1 MKENH
6 MEQAEMERLELE
18 KEISQFLAQSFLEL
32 DEGERQLMKP
42 FGLTLTQYWA
52 LVHLNIEEGRSLSE
66 LADLLI
72 CDKSN
77 VTSVVDKLEESGLA
91 ERKRGKAG
99 DRRYIR
105 VVLTPQGQQLRNT
118 LIATQEHLLRMRF
131 RILDVEIL
139 QQLRE
144 PLQQLASTLQAQFK
158 NNEVF
163 TMIENSIEYTRAE
176 QGTPAILSHIS
187 QDATANFAKS

>member
-1 MKENH
+1 
-6 MEQAEMERLELE
+6 MEQAEIERFALE
-18 KEISQFLAQSFLEL
+18 KEISQFLAQSFIEL

-52 LVHLNIEEGRSLSE
+52 LVHLKNEEGRSLSE

-118 LIATQEHLLRMRF
+118 LIVTHERLLRKRF
-131 RILDVEIL
+131 QALDVEIL

-144 PLQQLASTLQAQFK
+144 PLKQLASTLQAQFK
-158 NNEVF
+158 NNEVA

-176 QGTPAILSHIS
+176 QGASAILSHIS
-187 QDATANFAKS
+187 QKAAANLGS